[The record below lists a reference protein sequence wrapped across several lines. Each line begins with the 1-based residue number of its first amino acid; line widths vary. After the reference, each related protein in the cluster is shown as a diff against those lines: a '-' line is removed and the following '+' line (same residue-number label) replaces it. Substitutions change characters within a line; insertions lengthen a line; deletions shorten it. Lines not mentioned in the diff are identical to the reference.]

1 MSDPLKALLDA
12 GVLDTSSFPA
22 NSRYHGVAVTML
34 EQKNQQPI
42 AYLKRR
48 FVPPPENFSVVQEY
62 TAVQGDRLDNLAAR
76 YLGDPE
82 LYWRLCDANGAVR
95 PDELTET
102 PGTTIAITLP
112 EGVPGA
118 SDA

>member
-1 MSDPLKALLDA
+1 MSDPLQALLEA
-12 GVLDTSSFPA
+12 GVLNSSSFPP
-22 NSRYHGVAVTML
+22 NSRYYGVAVKTL
-34 EQKNQQPI
+34 EQKNQEPI

-48 FVPPPENFSVVQEY
+48 FVPPPENFSVMQQHTV
-62 TAVQGDRLDNLAAR
+62 VQGDRIDNLAAQ

-82 LYWRLCDANGAVR
+82 LYWRLCDANRAIR

-102 PGTTIAITLP
+102 AGAVVNITLP

-118 SDA
+118 SNA

>member
-1 MSDPLKALLDA
+1 
-12 GVLDTSSFPA
+12 
-22 NSRYHGVAVTML
+22 VAVATL
-34 EQKNQQPI
+34 EQKNQEPI

-48 FVPPPENFSVVQEY
+48 FVLPPENFSVVQQH
-62 TAVQGDRLDNLAAR
+62 TVVQGDRVDNLAAQ

-82 LYWRLCDANGAVR
+82 LYWRLCDANRAVR

-102 PGTTIAITLP
+102 PGTTLVITLP

-118 SDA
+118 SNA

>member
-12 GVLDTSSFPA
+12 GVLNTSSFPP
-22 NSRYHGVAVTML
+22 NSRYHGVAVARL
-34 EQKNQQPI
+34 EQKNREPI
-42 AYLKRR
+42 AYLKHR
-48 FVPPPENFSVVQEY
+48 FVPLPENFSVVQEY
-62 TAVQGDRLDNLAAR
+62 TVVQGDRVDNLAAR